1 MFWLSYESFSI
12 LCDVFF
18 FAKKGHFQLIMLC
31 QYAKNQAISSRYSR
45 DIFEFKIQQSDWSR
59 AFWAI
64 SEESDFFQI

>member
-1 MFWLSYESFSI
+1 MNLFPFYVMF
-12 LCDVFF
+12 FF